1 MNRNIQIFFLYKKV
15 VSFKVVS
22 FHIEVQTWAIYNEL
36 IIVLI
41 KIAKLSHIKNDFEF
55 FLYVTD

>member
-1 MNRNIQIFFLYKKV
+1 MNRNIQIFFLYKKL
-15 VSFKVVS
+15 VSFKR
-22 FHIEVQTWAIYNEL
+22 IEVQTWAIYNEL

-41 KIAKLSHIKNDFEF
+41 KIAKLSHIKSDFEF

>member
-1 MNRNIQIFFLYKKV
+1 M

-22 FHIEVQTWAIYNEL
+22 FYIEVQTWAIYNEL